1 MAVTNVTLSQPNDKT
16 KKYPLHYARPDVGHL
31 TIEGSIADGRVSMR
45 LRKIDPSEFLLVNRG
60 FHWINE
66 VPFNR

>member
-1 MAVTNVTLSQPNDKT
+1 
-16 KKYPLHYARPDVGHL
+16 L
-31 TIEGSIADGRVSMR
+31 TIEGSIAGGRVSMR
-45 LRKIDPSEFLLVNRG
+45 LRKIDPSKFLLLSRG

>member
-1 MAVTNVTLSQPNDKT
+1 VKLQ
-16 KKYPLHYARPDVGHL
+16 
-31 TIEGSIADGRVSMR
+31 RV
-45 LRKIDPSEFLLVNRG
+45 DPSKTLLLSRG